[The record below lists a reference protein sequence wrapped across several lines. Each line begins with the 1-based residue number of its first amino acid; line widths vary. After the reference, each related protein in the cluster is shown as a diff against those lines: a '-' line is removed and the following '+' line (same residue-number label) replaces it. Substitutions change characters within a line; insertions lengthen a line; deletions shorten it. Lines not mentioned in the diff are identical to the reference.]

1 MLLIKAYETKL
12 KKKMF
17 KNFLNVSKIC
27 VIINNDTGK
36 MQLPIKYTWPID
48 VTKKSK
54 KQKKLTDTFN
64 GN

>member
-1 MLLIKAYETKL
+1 
-12 KKKMF
+12 MF
-17 KNFLNVSKIC
+17 KQFLNVSKIC

-36 MQLPIKYTWPID
+36 MQLPIKYTWPIH

-54 KQKKLTDTFN
+54 KQKKKLTDTFN